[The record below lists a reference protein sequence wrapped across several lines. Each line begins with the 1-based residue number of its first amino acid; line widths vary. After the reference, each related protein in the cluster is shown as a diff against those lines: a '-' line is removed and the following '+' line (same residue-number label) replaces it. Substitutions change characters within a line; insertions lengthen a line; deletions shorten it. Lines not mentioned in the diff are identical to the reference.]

1 MLNHKELFTV
11 LFFGQ
16 STILDTLVVGDKIE
30 NFQIYGSQQLLLRKK
45 LQKCS
50 VILLKGNDAFS
61 DNYLANCA
69 LQVLQT

>member
-30 NFQIYGSQQLLLRKK
+30 NFQIYGSQ
-45 LQKCS
+45 
-50 VILLKGNDAFS
+50 
-61 DNYLANCA
+61 
-69 LQVLQT
+69 

>member
-1 MLNHKELFTV
+1 MTYSAAAAAKE
-11 LFFGQ
+11 
-16 STILDTLVVGDKIE
+16 
-30 NFQIYGSQQLLLRKK
+30 K

-61 DNYLANCA
+61 DNYLGNCA